1 MCRTATQGSTPECQY
16 AERLSGIA
24 AASCICDRRCV
35 AHGGG
40 EGGRGGHQSPREI
53 WTSGRSNARAC
64 SVRGFLSAYCSIICV
79 LKLDS
84 DGKAGG
90 SHPSLGSHPGPVVFV
105 ASETRRDDD
114 GLRLL

>member
-1 MCRTATQGSTPECQY
+1 MPHSHPGKYPRLPIRGAL
-16 AERLSGIA
+16 ERYCSSKLHMRPA
-24 AASCICDRRCV
+24 LRCTRRR
-35 AHGGG
+35 GGG
-40 EGGRGGHQSPREI
+40 QGGHQSPREI